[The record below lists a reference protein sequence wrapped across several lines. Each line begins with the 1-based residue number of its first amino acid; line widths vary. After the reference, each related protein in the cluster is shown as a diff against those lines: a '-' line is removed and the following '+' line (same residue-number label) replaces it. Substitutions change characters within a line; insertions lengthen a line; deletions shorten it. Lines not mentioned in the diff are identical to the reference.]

1 MNVTIKQVRLFVEVA
16 RTLSFARAATAVHLS
31 QPAVSLA
38 IQNLEQNIGGRL
50 FERSTRSLTLT
61 PEGKAFYPTATRLL
75 NEWSEALKDVN
86 NLFTLQRG
94 KLNMAV
100 MPSFSANVLPAI
112 VREYHE
118 AYPQV
123 NLSIQNIVMDE
134 AIESVKKGRN
144 ELAVSFA
151 SENMSS
157 LEFTPLYD
165 VTFMAVYSDH
175 FLPQLAKINL
185 TADWSALFDLPMVA
199 MDKDSTVRRWLDETT
214 QQHNLTSNIV
224 AEVNQLDS
232 LGQMVSMGLGVG
244 VVPSICEGQMRQMGL
259 HMQNISSD
267 VLKHPV
273 GIVTRSSAPLST
285 SAQAMVNLLK
295 SQLSQSAVFTKVQNT
310 Y

>member
-118 AYPQV
+118 EYPQV

-151 SENMSS
+151 SESMSG

-175 FLPQLAKINL
+175 FLPQLSKINL

-232 LGQMVSMGLGVG
+232 LGQMVSMGIGVG

-259 HMQNISSD
+259 HMQNISSY

-273 GIVTRSSAPLST
+273 GIVTRLGTPLST
-285 SAQAMVNLLK
+285 SAQKMVNLLR
-295 SQLSQSAVFTKVQNT
+295 SQLSQPA
-310 Y
+310 

>member
-16 RTLSFARAATAVHLS
+16 RTLSFARAAKAVHLS

-38 IQNLEQNIGGRL
+38 IQSLEENIGGRL
-50 FERSTRSLTLT
+50 FERSTRSLELT

-75 NEWSEALKDVN
+75 NEWTEALKDVN

-112 VREYHE
+112 VRAYHKKH
-118 AYPQV
+118 PQV

-151 SENMSS
+151 SENMNG
-157 LEFTPLYD
+157 LKFTPLYD

-175 FLPQLAKINL
+175 FLAQLTKTNL
-185 TADWSALFDLPMVA
+185 TTDWSALFDLPMVA
-199 MDKDSTVRRWLDETT
+199 MDKDSTVRRWLDEAT
-214 QQHNLTSNIV
+214 QKHNLHSNIV

-244 VVPSICEGQMRQMGL
+244 IVPSICEGQMRQMGL
-259 HMQNISSD
+259 HMQNISSH

-273 GIVTRSSAPLST
+273 GIVTRAETPLSA
-285 SAQAMVNLLK
+285 SALAMVNMLK
-295 SQLSQSAVFTKVQNT
+295 SQLASG
-310 Y
+310 